1 MTDRKTPATMA
12 APTNWKSQEMKNLIV
27 KRYASERRFHFLGR
41 AAVIFAG
48 SFLLFLLF
56 TIFSQGLSGFMR
68 SEIQLDVTYAEA
80 TLGVTRADALAT
92 GGKDRLEQA
101 DYGLL
106 GGDSLLKQFPTLT
119 DTNDQDRVFAML
131 SQGTSSV
138 IKKQL
143 LDNPALLGKTAKIW
157 VPLSSDFDLLNRGQ
171 IDRAI
176 AETDRGIS
184 DASIALF
191 DKVKSSGNVRTSFNM
206 TFLTGG
212 DSRDPELAAV
222 MGATVG
228 SLLTLLVTLLASFP
242 IGLLAAIYLEEF
254 APKNKFT
261 DFIEVNIN
269 NLAAVPSIIYG
280 LLGLAVFLGTFGMA
294 RSAPLVGGL
303 TLALMTLPTIV
314 IASRVSIKAVPPSI
328 RDGARGIGA
337 SPLQVVLHHVLPLA
351 LPGIMTG
358 SIIGMAR
365 ALGETAPL
373 LMVGMRAFVADVPNS
388 ITDPATVLPVQVF
401 LWSDSVEKG
410 FIEKTSAAIIVLLI
424 VLILMNAVAVYLRN
438 RFEKRW

>member
-1 MTDRKTPATMA
+1 MNSSSPQSIA
-12 APTNWKSQEMKNLIV
+12 APTDWKSPDMRSRIA
-27 KRYASERRFHFLGR
+27 KRYAAERRFRFLGI
-41 AAVIFAG
+41 ASLAFAG
-48 SFLLFLLF
+48 LFLLFLLVS
-56 TIFSQGLSGFMR
+56 IFSKGLSGFLR
-68 SEIQLDVTYAEA
+68 SEVQLDVTYSEA
-80 TLGVTRADALAT
+80 ALGVTRAEALAT
-92 GGKDRLEQA
+92 GGKDKLEAA
-101 DYGLL
+101 DFGLL
-106 GGDSLLKQFPTLT
+106 ASDSLLKKFANVV
-119 DTNDQDRVFAML
+119 DTSEQDKIIEML
-131 SQGTSSV
+131 SQGSSAAV
-138 IKKQL
+138 KSYLI
-143 LDNPALLGKTAKIW
+143 DNPDLLGKTTKIW
-157 VPLSSDFDLLNRGQ
+157 VPLASKYDLLNRGQ
-171 IDRAI
+171 IDRKTPEA
-176 AETDRGIS
+176 DRGLS
-184 DASIALF
+184 NDAIALF
-191 DKVKSSGNVRTSFNM
+191 DKVKSSGAVRTSFNT

-222 MGATVG
+222 WGATVG
-228 SLLTLLVTLLASFP
+228 SLLTLLVTLLISFP
-242 IGLLAAIYLEEF
+242 IGVMSAIYLEEF
-254 APKNKFT
+254 APKNRIT

-328 RDGARGIGA
+328 RDGAMGIGA

-373 LMVGMRAFVADVPNS
+373 LMIGMRAFVADVPQGIS
-388 ITDPATVLPVQVF
+388 DPATVLPVQVF

-410 FIEKTSAAIIVLLI
+410 FIEKTSAAIIVLLV
-424 VLILMNAVAVYLRN
+424 VLILINAIAVYLRN